1 MIIAF
6 TGKKRS
12 GKTTSADYVLDLL
25 PSAVRINFKAAIIKE
40 MYRDYPELL
49 HELSVQYKMGVE
61 ELFEKKPPLMRALMK
76 DVGKSRRDK
85 YEYHWVDQWLPE
97 AKKAQKEGFIVIVDD
112 CRHLNEA
119 EAVRECGGIVI
130 RIVRRGQKND
140 DTHATETEMDE
151 IEPDYTITVD
161 DGEQDVLEEELERV
175 LSTENII

>member
-12 GKTTSADYVLDLL
+12 GKTTSADYILDLL
-25 PSAVRINFKAAIIKE
+25 PNAVRINFKAAIIKE
-40 MYRDYPELL
+40 MYRDYPETLK
-49 HELSVQYKMGVE
+49 ELSLQYKMSID
-61 ELFEKKPPLMRALMK
+61 ELFEQKPPAMRALMK

-97 AKKAQKEGFIVIVDD
+97 AKKALEEGFIVIVDD

-119 EAVRECGGIVI
+119 EAVREVGGIVI
-130 RIVRRGQKND
+130 RIIRRGQKND
-140 DTHATETEMDE
+140 DTHATEKEMDE
-151 IEPDYTITVD
+151 IEPDYTIAVD
-161 DGEQDVLEEELERV
+161 DGEQDVLESEIEQV